1 MSNKRKPAAAKKAAP
16 RKADLGE
23 NPFQIE
29 KGVTFTGNRRSGL
42 IALQLF
48 EKVKELPIDKEV
60 SILIPRNVAT
70 KATEASN
77 LVLGVRRLISEDKNI
92 AKDFTIA
99 LKTYKDAKGQ
109 YVNARVWRIN

>member
-29 KGVTFTGNRRSGL
+29 KGITFTGNRGNGL

-48 EKVKELPIDKEV
+48 EKVKELPVDKEV
-60 SILIPRNVAT
+60 SILIPKSIAS
-70 KATEASN
+70 KANEASN
-77 LVLGVRRLISEDKNI
+77 LVLGVRRLISEDKKMP
-92 AKDFTIA
+92 KDFTIA
-99 LKTYKDAKGQ
+99 LKTYKDGKGQ
-109 YVNARVWRIN
+109 YVNSRVWRIH